1 MFKWLQ
7 AWRARVP
14 QIMRPEPVFLAQ
26 SDMTTDDQIRK
37 VVRWGE
43 HALEQGHKVLV
54 LDLSDAISMD
64 SGLIAGIILLSR
76 RARPMRATL
85 KLVGYSEQF
94 ESLMKIYKVWIPLAQ
109 SGVILQPKEYAEA
122 EAQQEQGAAEAA
134 SPSARALPAESHSA
148 TLGGDGA
155 QPRPAV

>member
-7 AWRARVP
+7 KWKANRSQAT
-14 QIMRPEPVFLAQ
+14 RPEPVFHAH

-43 HALEQGHKVLV
+43 HALEEGHKVLV
-54 LDLSDAISMD
+54 LDLSDAVSID

-85 KLVGYSEQF
+85 KLIGYSAQF
-94 ESLMKIYKVWIPLAQ
+94 ESLMKFYRVWAPLAQ
-109 SGVILQPKEYAEA
+109 SGVILQPKEYAEP
-122 EAQQEQGAAEAA
+122 QGPAPAATSAMPTRPHA
-134 SPSARALPAESHSA
+134 SESTAS
-148 TLGGDGA
+148 GGA
-155 QPRPAV
+155 KSNRIQPNPAV

>member
-1 MFKWLQ
+1 MFKWFQ
-7 AWRARVP
+7 AWKARTP
-14 QIMRPEPVFLAQ
+14 QATRPEPVFHAQ

-54 LDLSDAISMD
+54 LDLSDAISID

-94 ESLMKIYKVWIPLAQ
+94 ESLMKIYKVWVPLAQ
-109 SGVILQPKEYAEA
+109 SGVILQPMEYTQPEA
-122 EAQQEQGAAEAA
+122 PAAQPATIRN
-134 SPSARALPAESHSA
+134 PPAESHASNPGTDRVRPHPA
-148 TLGGDGA
+148 T
-155 QPRPAV
+155 